1 MSAYIHHSDCLL
13 HDMGS
18 GHPERPARV
27 IAIEE
32 QIRVAKLMDLLHRYE
47 APLATQEQLAR
58 VHNKEYIDTVLTFQG
73 DYTYLDPDTLLT
85 AQTPQAAL
93 RAAGALV
100 HATDLVLTDQHKIAF
115 CNVRPPGHHALSDR
129 AMGFC
134 FFNNVAVG
142 AAHAIEKYGLK
153 RVAILDFDVHHGN
166 GTEEIFR
173 SNPKVMLCSTF
184 QHPFYPG
191 SGADTTSDHIINVPL
206 AAGTGGVEFR
216 EAVTE
221 YWLPALDEFEPQ
233 LVFISAGFDAHQAD
247 DISYVNLLETDYTW
261 ITQKAVAIANEYAEG
276 RIISTLEG
284 GYELQSLSN
293 SVVAHLKVLLN
304 DLVISSVFC

>member
-18 GHPERPARV
+18 GHPERPARI
-27 IAIEE
+27 IAIDE
-32 QIRVAKLMDLLHRYE
+32 QIRAAKLMDLLHRYE
-47 APLATQEQLAR
+47 APLATKQQLAR
-58 VHNKEYIDTVLTFQG
+58 VHDRKYIDKVVDFQG

-93 RAAGALV
+93 RAAGALI
-100 HATDLVLTDQHKIAF
+100 HATDLILTNQHKIAF
-115 CNVRPPGHHALSDR
+115 CNVRPPGHHALSNQ

-142 AAHAIEKYGLK
+142 AAHAIEQYGLK

-166 GTEEIFR
+166 GTEEIFADDPR
-173 SNPKVMLCSTF
+173 IMFCSTF

-191 SGADTTSDHIINVPL
+191 SGANTVSDHIINVPL
-206 AAGTGGVEFR
+206 AAGTGGSEFR
-216 EAVTE
+216 EAVTTH
-221 YWLPALDEFEPQ
+221 WLPALNNFEPQ
-233 LVFISAGFDAHQAD
+233 LIFISAGFDAHQAD
-247 DISYVNLLETDYTW
+247 DISYLNLLESDYVW
-261 ITQKAVAIANEYAEG
+261 VTQEALKLANKYSEG

-304 DLVISSVFC
+304 DLVINSVFC